1 MGEKTIYQRKV
12 LGSLEFMR
20 PEIRVE
26 ECSATSAR
34 IVVGP
39 LERGFGV
46 TIGNALRRV
55 LLSSIKGAAIT
66 SVRIDGVVHEFS
78 TIPGVGE
85 DVIELLLNLKHV
97 PIRSYSPEVRV
108 LRLEAEGERRVT
120 AADFQPDSEIE
131 FVDPEAYICTLAEG
145 ARLSLEVYIEQG
157 VGYAPA
163 DRPKPA
169 YLPMDSLL
177 IDAIFTPIQRVKYEV
192 QAERVGQRT
201 DYERIVMDVDTNGV
215 VKPDL
220 AVAEAA
226 RLLRKY
232 FTIVVEEIQK
242 LHPSE
247 HTDPEIVESQEIS
260 VAEEETE
267 TEQESEENILLSRG
281 VRDLELSIRSENC
294 LLRGG
299 IHTIGDLVS
308 RGRDDLLKIRNLGKI
323 SLREIEEKL
332 ENLGFSLQDEK
343 TGDTTDKEDES
354 E

>member
-1 MGEKTIYQRKV
+1 
-12 LGSLEFMR
+12 MR

-34 IVVGP
+34 VVIGP

-46 TIGNALRRV
+46 TLGNALRRV

-78 TIPGVGE
+78 TIPGVEE
-85 DVIELLLNLKHV
+85 DVIELLLNLKHI
-97 PIRSYSPEVRV
+97 PIRSHCPEVRV
-108 LRLEAEGERRVT
+108 LRLDVEGERKVT
-120 AADFQPDSEIE
+120 AADFQPDSDIE

-145 ARLSLEVYIEQG
+145 TRLSLEVYIEQG
-157 VGYAPA
+157 VGYASN
-163 DRPKPA
+163 DRPRPN
-169 YLPMDSLL
+169 YLPVDALL

-192 QAERVGQRT
+192 QAERVGQKT
-201 DYERIVMDVDTNGV
+201 DYEKIVMNVVTDGV
-215 VKPDL
+215 VAPDV

-226 RLLRKY
+226 KLLRKY
-232 FTIVVEEIQK
+232 FTIVVEDIQK

-247 HTDPEIVESQEIS
+247 QPVVDEADVPQVESKEDGVDDAS
-260 VAEEETE
+260 EK
-267 TEQESEENILLSRG
+267 EENTLFSRG

-308 RGRDDLLKIRNLGKI
+308 RAKDDLLKIRNLGKI
-323 SLREIEEKL
+323 SLKEIEEKL
-332 ENLGFSLQDEK
+332 ENLGLSLQNDRA
-343 TGDTTDKEDES
+343 GDTTDKEDES